1 MIWMYDMRMPVFLAK
16 VSRIKSMSWL
26 TLMVMRLVAI
36 IIFHYLEKNKTGG
49 SNYDNNHAND
59 NE

>member
-1 MIWMYDMRMPVFLAK
+1 MRMPVFLAK

-49 SNYDNNHAND
+49 SNYDNNHAKD